1 MYYGEKGMYRWMVP
15 SRASPLPLLLPS
27 RYLLLATRL
36 TTPAA
41 PARAQGTEALTVN
54 DLTVGWSEPV
64 SEAVSVPSTSGVGDG
79 QLDGRRG
86 EDAGC
91 ALACRSESGVQDEG
105 SRRGPHHGTLIQIV
119 LSSSRPRGR
128 EERRLRLTRLLGNTS
143 YSDWRAIG

>member
-15 SRASPLPLLLPS
+15 SRAFPLPLLLPS

-64 SEAVSVPSTSGVGDG
+64 SEAVSVPSTSWVGDG

-86 EDAGC
+86 
-91 ALACRSESGVQDEG
+91 RV
-105 SRRGPHHGTLIQIV
+105 V
-119 LSSSRPRGR
+119 LSPAAP
-128 EERRLRLTRLLGNTS
+128 N
-143 YSDWRAIG
+143 RAFRTKGAAGDRTTAP